1 MALPNNR
8 KRQAGVTLIEL
19 LIVVVL
25 ISILLSAS
33 LPYFR
38 NVSLEGQKTKV
49 KTNLDTLRKAVE
61 AYGAAPRSNGMG
73 KFPDGTDLGNQGTWI
88 GPRAA
93 GSGWQTTHLMVQY
106 TSPAANPLGTTGP
119 VMVPTELLDP
129 FCPAGTNLEY
139 GYYVNTRGY
148 YIIWSN
154 GLNQV
159 NIICTVSLAGVVN
172 APGSAIYVTNAQ

>member
-1 MALPNNR
+1 MALRNN
-8 KRQAGVTLIEL
+8 KERQAGVTLIEL

-38 NVSLEGQKTKV
+38 NVALEGQKTKI
-49 KTNLDTLRKAVE
+49 KANLDTLRKSIE
-61 AYGAAPRSNGMG
+61 AYAAAPRSNGMS
-73 KFPDGTDLGNQGTWI
+73 KFPDGTNLNPQATWV
-88 GPRAA
+88 GPRAS
-93 GSGWQTTHLMVQY
+93 GSGWQNTHLMVQY
-106 TSPAANPLGTTGP
+106 NSPSVNPLGTTGP
-119 VMVPTELLDP
+119 VMAPTELLDP

-139 GYYVNTRGY
+139 GYYVNSRGY

-154 GLNQV
+154 GLNRA

-172 APGSAIYVTNAQ
+172 APGSAIYITNAQ